1 MVAASRCG
9 PVAQRKISG
18 NGGCEIAAA
27 VLVSMQLTRTRSTQ
41 SNVPAGCSRPG
52 ARWVPVASQ
61 RLDDWCEAPLQDPFV
76 EHTAR
81 FDALFET
88 LPRCPAGASCAL
100 RF

>member
-1 MVAASRCG
+1 MAAYPDAFDAIERAC
-9 PVAQRKISG
+9 RMF
-18 NGGCEIAAA
+18 E
-27 VLVSMQLTRTRSTQ
+27 TR
-41 SNVPAGCSRPG
+41 RPL
-52 ARWVPVASQ
+52 VPVASQ